1 MVVKIFYHCKLNL
14 LRFGG
19 EQMNSGFFLNKLL
32 KMDLSEYNLK
42 SIHKLV
48 LIYMVSRSTNGRRVD
63 LTIGDLMSLCS
74 ATKPTII
81 NAIKHLESEGVVLV
95 DKTAGQS
102 SSYRINID
110 FVDTPSEQLLMYL
123 NGDTDSLPEMKEQ
136 TASEQMASQNISI
149 NDKETRQVIEKLLK
163 K

>member
-1 MVVKIFYHCKLNL
+1 
-14 LRFGG
+14 
-19 EQMNSGFFLNKLL
+19 MNSGFFLNKLL
-32 KMDLSEYNLK
+32 KMDLSQYNLK

-48 LIYMVSRSTNGRRVD
+48 LIYMVSRSNNGRRVD

-95 DKTAGQS
+95 EKSAGQA

-110 FVDTPSEQLLMYL
+110 FTDSLSEQLLSYL
-123 NGDTDSLPEMKEQ
+123 NGETDVPPELDLKSP
-136 TASEQMASQNISI
+136 SEHMRKQDISST
-149 NDKETRQVIEKLLK
+149 DVGRQILGLVSKD
-163 K
+163 